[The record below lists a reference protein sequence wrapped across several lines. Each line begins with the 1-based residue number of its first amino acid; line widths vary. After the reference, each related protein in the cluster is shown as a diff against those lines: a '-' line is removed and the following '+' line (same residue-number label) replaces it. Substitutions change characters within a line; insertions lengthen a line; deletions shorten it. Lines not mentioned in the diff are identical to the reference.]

1 MKISILLPYKENYA
15 INNAG
20 AVSLFVN
27 DIVNESIYKK
37 TIKIYGNTKNKNFL
51 SDNYQNINFSK
62 NFLLSSNYQYVENF
76 IKLKEAANSDL
87 IEVHNRPKY
96 INQIKKRYSNKLFL
110 YFHNDP
116 LTMNG
121 SKKI

>member
-1 MKISILLPYKENYA
+1 MNISILLPYKENYT

-76 IKLKEAANSDL
+76 IKLKETANSDL

-96 INQIKKRYSNKLFL
+96 INKIKKKYSNKLFL

-121 SKKI
+121 SKTI